1 VRRVEVPGNV
11 EGHFFLHSMP
21 GRYEPIEEFLT
32 DIILKN
38 ITCVVGFASPDE
50 IRQKSPAYAAVLD
63 GTAPWEHIA
72 FPISNLLTPHDLSPE
87 PVSRE
92 IVRRLRQGKNVAKI
106 RKTPLERDA
115 IMTR

>member
-1 VRRVEVPGNV
+1 MRRVEVPGNV
-11 EGHFFLHSMP
+11 EDHFFLHSMP

-63 GTAPWEHIA
+63 GTVPWERWRTAASGQTLHIHGVPA
-72 FPISNLLTPHDLSPE
+72 TS
-87 PVSRE
+87 
-92 IVRRLRQGKNVAKI
+92 G
-106 RKTPLERDA
+106 
-115 IMTR
+115 